1 MILVDSSVWIDHFRK
16 GSEELKELLYSNQV
30 LLHDFVIGELALGNF
45 RNRKTVLQMLN
56 DLPKAISATADETLL
71 FIDKHRLYGLGIGY
85 IDSHLLASVV
95 LTEARLWTNDK
106 KLKAAALKL
115 GCSYAKH

>member
-16 GSEELKELLYSNQV
+16 GNEELRELLYSNQV
-30 LLHDFVIGELALGNF
+30 MLHDFVIGELALGNF
-45 RNRKTVLQMLN
+45 RNRKIVLQMLS
-56 DLPKAISATADETLL
+56 DLPKAICATTDEAFL

-85 IDSHLLASVV
+85 IDSHLLASAM

-106 KLKAAALKL
+106 KLKEIAVKL
-115 GCSYAKH
+115 GCSYERN

>member
-16 GSEELKELLYSNQV
+16 GSEELKELLHSNQV

-45 RNRKTVLQMLN
+45 RNRTAILQMLN
-56 DLPKAISATADETLL
+56 NLPKAIPATADEIFL

-85 IDSHLLASVV
+85 IDSHLLASAI
-95 LTEARLWTNDK
+95 LTQARLWTNDK
-106 KLKAAALKL
+106 KLKTIAAKL
-115 GCSYAKH
+115 GCSYDRN